1 MDNFDPNV
9 FAGFGIV
16 AIVIGLIVYVGII
29 LLMILIFWAI
39 IRSAVRRALRD
50 HQEWLE
56 TRQVRPPV

>member
-1 MDNFDPNV
+1 MDNFDPNA

-16 AIVIGLIVYVGII
+16 AIIIGVIVYVGIL

-50 HQEWLE
+50 HQEWLDL
-56 TRQVRPPV
+56 RHVRPPQ